1 MSDRVEVVRG
11 QPGEPRSRSRE
22 CRVCTRSDREYWGHT
37 RTGSAEGVQGQ
48 TVSAE
53 VVRGQP
59 GSARSREIRQVVPS
73 EYKVRQEVL
82 GRSR

>member
-1 MSDRVEVVRG
+1 MYEVG
-11 QPGEPRSRSRE
+11 QGVLGACEN
-22 CRVCTRSDREYWGHT
+22 
-37 RTGSAEGVQGQ
+37 GSAEGVQGQ

-59 GSARSREIRQVVPS
+59 GSARSREIRQGVPS

-82 GRSR
+82 GRTR